1 MNTYADR
8 RYASSLEREDR
19 IVLIRHRLVGDK
31 ALAYRLLS
39 RAAYPR
45 AGPDGLAFTR
55 TPRTPDDEGPPAAMA
70 RRSRSTRS
78 AWLRITAPML

>member
-31 ALAYRLLS
+31 ALGYRLLS

-45 AGPDGLAFTR
+45 ARPDGLTFYAY
-55 TPRTPDDEGPPAAMA
+55 A
-70 RRSRSTRS
+70 SNS
-78 AWLRITAPML
+78 